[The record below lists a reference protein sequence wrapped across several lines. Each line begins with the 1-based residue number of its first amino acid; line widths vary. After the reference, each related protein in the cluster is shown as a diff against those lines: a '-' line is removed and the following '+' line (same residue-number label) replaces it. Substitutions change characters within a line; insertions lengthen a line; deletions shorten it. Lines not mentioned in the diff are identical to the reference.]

1 MTDPDRAAASTAAVP
16 ASGRRSSLWVVLPL
30 ALFVLA
36 GLGWTAAWFYAA
48 GRAEK
53 EIDGW
58 IANEAAAGRQWSC
71 ADRRL
76 TGFPFRFELICAQP
90 SVTFTGAAPWQWS
103 AGRVHAVAQVWNPQ
117 HIIAEFQGPSVL
129 KEPASGRSIE
139 ANWSLLQVSAVGS
152 GGVVDRVS
160 TSANDYVLSEGG
172 RRLFFARHAELH
184 ARHHPGADGNTLD
197 IAMGVKAAG
206 SGALN
211 GGSQATADG
220 ELQATITQVPPFQ
233 AMPVA
238 ERLQL
243 WQQAGGTVNIAVGK
257 LAVGG
262 GMMNATGDISL
273 DAQRRPNGA
282 LTVAVANPQGLL
294 GALGGSGLL
303 PEQANALL
311 PLLMAAGQPTTI
323 DGTKASGFPFVFRDG
338 RVALGFIPLGKVGP
352 LY

>member
-1 MTDPDRAAASTAAVP
+1 MTDPDHAASPAETPAVT
-16 ASGRRSSLWVVLPL
+16 GRRSSLWVVLPL
-30 ALFVLA
+30 ALFVIA

-53 EIDGW
+53 EIDSW
-58 IANEAAAGRQWSC
+58 IANEAAAGRQWNC

-76 TGFPFRFELICAQP
+76 TGFPFRFELACAQP
-90 SVTFTGAAPWQWS
+90 SVTFTGSDPWQWS
-103 AGRVHAVAQVWNPQ
+103 AARAHAVAQVWDPQ

-129 KEPASGRSIE
+129 KEPTSGRSIE

-172 RRLFFARHAELH
+172 RPLFFARHAELH

-197 IAMGVKAAG
+197 VAIGLKGAG

-211 GGSQATADG
+211 GGTQAAADA
-220 ELQATITQVPPFQ
+220 ELQATISQVPPFQ

-238 ERLQL
+238 ERLRL
-243 WQQAGGTVNIAVGK
+243 WQEAGGKVKVEVAK
-257 LAVGG
+257 LSAGG
-262 GMMNATGDISL
+262 GAMNATGDIGL
-273 DAQRRPNGA
+273 DGQRRPAGA
-282 LTVAVANPQGLL
+282 LTLAVANPQGLM

-303 PEQANALL
+303 PEQAASLA
-311 PLLMAAGQPTTI
+311 PLLMAAGMPTTL
-323 DGTKASGFPFVFRDG
+323 DGAKASAFPFVFRDG
-338 RVALGFIPLGKVGP
+338 RVALGLIPLGKIGP